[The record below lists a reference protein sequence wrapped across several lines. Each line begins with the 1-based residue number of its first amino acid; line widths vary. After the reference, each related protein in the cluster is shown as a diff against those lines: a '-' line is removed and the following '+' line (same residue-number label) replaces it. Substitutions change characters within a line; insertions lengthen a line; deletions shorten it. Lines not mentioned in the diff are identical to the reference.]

1 MAFIQLDKPR
11 RLRFGFSAFDYL
23 KTVFGAEGIEDFFK
37 TLHKGDLTVIANFLE
52 ACISG
57 DNEGLDLKKF
67 KDMLDDYIEKNG
79 FEKLTHLMNEV
90 IEESALFKE
99 MKKKQA
105 EQVKEKKTK

>member
-1 MAFIQLDKPR
+1 MAFIQLDKTR
-11 RLRFGFSAFDYL
+11 RLRFGFSAFSYL
-23 KTVFGAEGIEDFFK
+23 KDVYGAESIEDFFK
-37 TLHKGDLTVIANFLE
+37 TLHKGDLTVISNFIE

-67 KDMLDDYIEKNG
+67 KDMLDDYMEKNG
-79 FEKLTHLMNEV
+79 IEKLMALMNET

-105 EQVKEKKTK
+105 EQAKGKKEK